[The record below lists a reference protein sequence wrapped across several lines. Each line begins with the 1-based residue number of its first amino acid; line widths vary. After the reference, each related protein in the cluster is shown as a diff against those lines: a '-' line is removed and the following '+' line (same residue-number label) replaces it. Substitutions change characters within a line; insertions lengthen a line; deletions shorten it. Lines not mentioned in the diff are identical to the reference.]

1 MHRLSQLLWVLQ
13 DRGSRGLCLERVHR
27 LLYDPELHLTSYGK
41 IYRNYGAMTR
51 GATSETA
58 DGMSLAKI
66 HQIVEAL
73 RQDRFEWT
81 PVRRIYI
88 PKRNGKLRPLGL
100 PTWSD
105 KLVQESIR
113 VILEAY
119 YEPQF
124 SDHSFGFRPNRGC
137 QSALARIARTWTGT
151 SWFIEGDIAG
161 CFDNLD
167 HEVLL
172 SILRERIHD
181 GRFVNLVARLLR
193 VGYLED
199 WCYNETLS
207 GSPQGGI
214 VSPILANIYLDRL
227 DKFVEQALLPEYN
240 RGTQRRHN
248 TAYYALQKMAARRK
262 RDGDVDGYRECMR
275 RKGSLPSKDPNDP
288 DYRRLRYIRYADDF
302 LLGFAGPK
310 DEAEEI
316 KERLRLFLRD
326 ELKLTLSPEKTLI
339 THARTQKSRFLGY
352 DICVSHND
360 DHKVN
365 GVRRSNGNVCLLVPA
380 DVVARKLTAF
390 TQGGRIARRSDLINE
405 RPLDI
410 VARFQAEW
418 RGLVQYYQLA
428 WNLNA
433 RLGKVFYF
441 MSVSLAK
448 TLAAKLQMSA
458 KAVFDTFRTE
468 VETPNGLR
476 KVLLLRERQRDGERV
491 AFFGGINL
499 MRLHAGENCDPP
511 AYLPIHPPAEL
522 VQRLLAERCE
532 LCGLDGPC
540 VVHQVRSLADLR
552 RSWKAKPPH
561 WVRVMV
567 SRNRKTLV
575 LCRACYQ
582 DIMHTP
588 RLPGPSQHGRAGC
601 DESRT
606 SGSEEDCGKS
616 AHPGE

>member
-1 MHRLSQLLWVLQ
+1 MHRLSRRLWVLR
-13 DRGSRGLCLERVHR
+13 DRGSRGLCLERVYR
-27 LLYDPELHLTSYGK
+27 LLYNPELHLASYGK
-41 IYRNYGAMTR
+41 IYRNYGAMTQ

-66 HQIVEAL
+66 HQIIEAL
-73 RQDRFEWT
+73 RQDRFAWT

-88 PKRNGKLRPLGL
+88 PKRSGKLRPLGL

-113 VILEAY
+113 AILEAY

-137 QSALARIARTWTGT
+137 QSALTRIARTWTGT

-161 CFDNLD
+161 CFDNID
-167 HEVLL
+167 HTVLL

-181 GRFVNLVARLLR
+181 GRFVNLVAKLLR
-193 VGYLED
+193 AGYLEE
-199 WCYNETLS
+199 WRYNATLS
-207 GSPQGGI
+207 GTPQGGI
-214 VSPILANIYLDRL
+214 VSPILANIYLDQM
-227 DKFVEQALLPEYN
+227 DKFVERTLLPAYN
-240 RGTQRRHN
+240 RGRQRRLNQAYHN
-248 TAYYALQKMAARRK
+248 LQKMAARRK

-275 RKGSLPSKDPNDP
+275 RKRVLPSKDVNDP
-288 DYRRLRYIRYADDF
+288 AYRRLRYVRYADDF
-302 LLGFAGPK
+302 LLGFTGPK
-310 DEAEEI
+310 GEAEEI

-326 ELKLTLSPEKTLI
+326 ELKLSLSPEKTLI
-339 THARTQKSRFLGY
+339 THARTQKAHFLGY

-360 DHKVN
+360 DHRVN
-365 GVRRSNGNVCLLVPA
+365 GVRKSNGNVCLLVPA
-380 DVVARKLTAF
+380 DVVARKRTAY
-390 TQGGRIARRSDLINE
+390 TKGGRIAARSDLINE

-410 VARFQAEW
+410 VARYQAEW

-428 WNLNA
+428 WNLNV

-441 MSVSLAK
+441 MNVSLAK
-448 TLAAKLQMSA
+448 TLAVKLRMSS
-458 KAVFDTFRTE
+458 KAVFDTFKTE

-476 KVLLLRERQRDGERV
+476 KVLLLRERRRKGERV
-491 AFFGGINL
+491 AYFGGINL
-499 MRLHAGENCDPP
+499 TRLSAGVSCDPP
-511 AYLPIHPPAEL
+511 AYFPTCFQAEL
-522 VQRLLAERCE
+522 VQRLLAGRCE
-532 LCGLDGPC
+532 LCGLDGPTR
-540 VVHQVRSLADLR
+540 VHQVRSLADLR
-552 RSWKAKPPH
+552 RSLKAKPPR

-588 RLPGPSQHGRAGC
+588 RLPGPSKHWRAGC

-616 AHPGE
+616 AHPR